1 MQSGGP
7 YEAANTHAKN
17 IEATEKLLRD
27 LTQRDIP
34 WGGVPLMIFF
44 GDFMQIAPIT
54 NDYSDLAAISASFKL
69 SHLWQNVEVFRL
81 TTNYRQHHDPE
92 YAHDIT
98 QIGLG
103 RSKIESGFSFT
114 TPPHSNAAHVVKIPT
129 SVTLSDDDLIAHAYP
144 TAASA
149 GHSVTCTYFVVK
161 IILISCN
168 CR

>member
-1 MQSGGP
+1 MNSILVWD
-7 YEAANTHAKN
+7 EAADTHAKN

-54 NDYSDLAAISASFKL
+54 NDNSDLAAISASFKL
-69 SHLWQNVEVFRL
+69 SNLWHNVEVLRL

-98 QIGLG
+98 RIDLG

-129 SVTLSDDDLIAHAYP
+129 SVTLSDDDLIAHEYP

-149 GHSVTCTYFVVK
+149 GHSVTCT
-161 IILISCN
+161 
-168 CR
+168 

>member
-1 MQSGGP
+1 
-7 YEAANTHAKN
+7 
-17 IEATEKLLRD
+17 
-27 LTQRDIP
+27 
-34 WGGVPLMIFF
+34 MIFL

-54 NDYSDLAAISASFKL
+54 KEYSDLAAISASFKL
-69 SHLWQNVEVFRL
+69 SNLWQNVEVLRL

-149 GHSVTCTYFVVK
+149 GHSVTCTYLFVE

-168 CR
+168 YRCNYHRKHIISSHIMHVKCACQCFQYKSSSSITG